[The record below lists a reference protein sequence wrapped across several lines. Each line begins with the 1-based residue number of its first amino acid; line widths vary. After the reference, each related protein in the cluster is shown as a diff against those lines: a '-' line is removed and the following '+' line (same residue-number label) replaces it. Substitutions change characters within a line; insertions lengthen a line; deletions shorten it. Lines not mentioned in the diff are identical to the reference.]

1 MTNENQYEL
10 NLKIRRQKADELVEI
25 AKHKHLIGK
34 YARSI
39 EAGWL
44 GKVTDIEYQGGD
56 LMCKMIGADEIAVAV
71 AGVTVEESLSSNDV
85 QWFAPED
92 LKFLKGNVA

>member
-1 MTNENQYEL
+1 MTTEFEQNLEN
-10 NLKIRRQKADELVEI
+10 RRRIADELVEI

-39 EAGWL
+39 ESGWI
-44 GKVTDIEYQGGD
+44 GKITDIEYQGGD